1 MDKLDFVQDINKHGG
16 QVYLVGGAIR
26 DKLVNKYHNLG
37 IIIKDYDLL
46 VTGLEINSLEKVLHR
61 HGKLKQVGK
70 AFGIIIFNYGDRR
83 FNDFDIALPRKEI
96 STGPGY
102 RDFDVITDHTIS
114 LKEDLSRRD
123 ATINT
128 IAYKLG
134 SVEEMLLD
142 NIEDNKI
149 IDYFGGIDDIK
160 KKVWR
165 AVGDPKQRFIE
176 DPTRILRCLRQ
187 TTNLGLTVNPITL
200 ASLLHQ
206 CDLLKNI
213 ISTGC
218 VRLTNEMVKMLNG
231 EFIDDWI
238 RFILT
243 KRIGPLL
250 DLNYTKNQIVKVCSA
265 IDYAVKNNFTLESKV
280 AILLNP
286 LGELATVWINKFELS
301 ATNKFNKE
309 NIPIIM
315 AMSKY
320 YNKLIEIEK
329 MSDSDTNKIISFR
342 KWIVSVD
349 SLTDARA
356 TAPISIY
363 LLEVLESF
371 IGNKIPQMHK
381 LYNENK
387 DIITDVRDIDI
398 SGKTLLQMGFKG
410 KKIGDIKNDIFKKII
425 SKKLINN
432 KTILINYVKH
442 AFDVNC

>member
-1 MDKLDFVQDINKHGG
+1 
-16 QVYLVGGAIR
+16 
-26 DKLVNKYHNLG
+26 
-37 IIIKDYDLL
+37 
-46 VTGLEINSLEKVLHR
+46 
-61 HGKLKQVGK
+61 
-70 AFGIIIFNYGDRR
+70 
-83 FNDFDIALPRKEI
+83 
-96 STGPGY
+96 
-102 RDFDVITDHTIS
+102 
-114 LKEDLSRRD
+114 
-123 ATINT
+123 
-128 IAYKLG
+128 
-134 SVEEMLLD
+134 
-142 NIEDNKI
+142 
-149 IDYFGGIDDIK
+149 
-160 KKVWR
+160 
-165 AVGDPKQRFIE
+165 
-176 DPTRILRCLRQ
+176 
-187 TTNLGLTVNPITL
+187 
-200 ASLLHQ
+200 LHQ